1 MFTIAA
7 SQREQDCL
15 PEISLSLPPLAF
27 LSLTLSFS
35 YPLSLKPSEHTK
47 YSRRKKV
54 YICSLYICSLYLLVA
69 LLNCYRNV
77 VTAWPPSL
85 SHKTIIGIHGVRC
98 IKKKEA
104 CRIGWGLCKGA
115 EGNQTQAVTQGATE
129 VFCQFPNIFQCSE
142 TVPEIPS
149 STNYIH

>member
-1 MFTIAA
+1 MFAIAA
-7 SQREQDCL
+7 GQREQDCL
-15 PEISLSLPPLAF
+15 PEVSPSPPPLAP

-47 YSRRKKV
+47 YGRRKKA
-54 YICSLYICSLYLLVA
+54 YIYSLYICSLDLLVA
-69 LLNCYRNV
+69 LLNCYRNI

-85 SHKTIIGIHGVRC
+85 SHKTIIRIHGVRC

-104 CRIGWGLCKGA
+104 CPIGWVLCKGA
-115 EGNQTQAVTQGATE
+115 EGNHTQAITQEATE
-129 VFCQFPNIFQCSE
+129 VFCQFLNIFQCSE